1 MRIRIIT
8 ATLAGIVVAAAAT
21 PSFAQSYGPSN
32 FGAFTYPS
40 HSCGAAPVVPIRQRN
55 MTSVL
60 SVDDYNREVDAY
72 NSRLQVYSDCIRTYV
87 EGARNDS
94 ETIRRKAEEASATLE
109 SQPRVPR

>member
-1 MRIRIIT
+1 MRSKIIT
-8 ATLAGIVVAAAAT
+8 ASFAGIAVAVAAA

-32 FGAFTYPS
+32 FGSFTYPS
-40 HSCGAAPVVPIRQRN
+40 HSCGGAPVVPVRQRN

-87 EGARNDS
+87 DGARNDS

-109 SQPRVPR
+109 TQPKVPR